1 MKKTTILSALL
12 LILISVYFIW
22 YKNDPKIENV
32 NSIKIGA
39 ILSLTGDSSAVE
51 WGESARN
58 GALLA
63 IEEINNRGGVD
74 GNKVNIVI
82 EDMQSSS
89 KGSISAANKLI
100 DVHKVQGMIVSWLDV
115 YQGVAPYAQK
125 FNIPIISPD
134 GGIEAINS
142 ETIYSN
148 VFSTWYRT
156 DVKAE
161 KIVKYMK
168 SIGVA
173 RLATVFQNDSYY
185 TDFANRVVK
194 YAHTYGI
201 EVVASE
207 YINSGTSDINTQIL
221 KVRESKPDAVMVAL
235 YDKKNMNSFLT
246 ISRQIQLNSRL
257 FGDELLLDYT
267 KDKEL
272 VGMLDGTVY
281 FHASSPD
288 NKFVDNYK
296 KKYDQDPKYGAS
308 TAYDAVM
315 ILARAISQKE
325 PRESFDEYM
334 RRNTFDSVSYGQLKF
349 DNLGGVDTQNS
360 QFDLF
365 RFEKGESYKITQ

>member
-1 MKKTTILSALL
+1 MSFAIL
-12 LILISVYFIW
+12 LIW
-22 YKNDPKIENV
+22 QKNNSKIEIV
-32 NSIKIGA
+32 DTIRLGA
-39 ILSLTGDSSAVE
+39 VLSLTGDSSAVE

-63 IEEINNRGGVD
+63 IEEINNRGGV
-74 GNKVNIVI
+74 GGKKVDLIV

-89 KGSISAANKLI
+89 KGSVSAANKLI
-100 DVHKVQGMIVSWLDV
+100 EIHKVQGMVVSWLDV

-142 ETIYSN
+142 EKVYSN

-168 SIGVA
+168 STGVV
-173 RLATVFQNDSYY
+173 RLATIFQNDSYY
-185 TDFANRVVK
+185 TDFANRVAK

-207 YINSGTSDINTQIL
+207 YINSGTTDINTQIL
-221 KVRESKPDAVMVAL
+221 KVKESRPDAVMVAL
-235 YDKKNMNSFLT
+235 YDKKNMSSFLKG
-246 ISRQIQLNSRL
+246 SKQIQLNSKL

-272 VGMLDGTVY
+272 AEMINGAVY
-281 FHASSPD
+281 FHASNPD
-288 NKFVDNYK
+288 KRFVDNYK
-296 KKYDQDPKYGAS
+296 EKYNQDPKYGAS

-315 ILARAISQKE
+315 ILLRVISQKD
-325 PRESFDEYM
+325 SVKTFDDYI
-334 RRNTFDSVSYGQLKF
+334 RSNTFDSVSYGQLKF
-349 DNLGGVDTQNS
+349 DSLGGVETQSN

-365 RFEKGESYKITQ
+365 WFEKGESQKIAQ